1 MTQKELLSLEHLKI
15 AEVKEGYYLHIHTE
29 DGYYLTTWEDGS
41 DVKEYVGTECIYA
54 PIREEYEDYRVIDKE
69 IHNELEKIREAEVRG
84 NEME

>member
-41 DVKEYVGTECIYA
+41 DIKEYFGTECIYA

-69 IHNELEKIREAEVRG
+69 THNELEKIREAEVRG